1 MKIQIQRI
9 GHSTGDYNPHAIDNH
24 LMEGTIKGGIRPGKE
39 LDIQFAHLDQG
50 QWHTTKVTRVEYK
63 GESLQ
68 LVHTKNSIYL
78 VVKGWKE
85 S

>member
-9 GHSTGDYNPHAIDNH
+9 GHSDDNYHHHKIDLC

-39 LDIQFAHLDQG
+39 LDIQFSHLDAG

-63 GESLQ
+63 GESMI

-78 VVKGWKE
+78 VVKGWRE
-85 S
+85 N